1 MSSSGSVKV
10 VVHGAAGE
18 VTGSCTEIITPHA
31 RLLIDF
37 GMFQGGPEQEPRN
50 ALLPPV
56 DFQSLSA
63 VVVTHAHVDHC
74 GRLGM
79 LEKLGFV
86 GPVLCTEA
94 TAELLPRVMLSSA
107 TLQQT
112 RVHEYRE
119 GTAPTSRI
127 LAPQN
132 LVTTIPIRSSPP
144 LVLFTHRHAEAVI
157 RRLRAVAFQA
167 WERIAEGIDCRFHF
181 ASHVIGAA
189 SVEVRVQVPGRSRA
203 VHLLFSGDLGPLS
216 NPLLAPHQWPHD
228 PPDLVVMESTNGAR
242 RFSAADRTEAFY
254 DIMTQARREQQRV
267 LVPTFALGRAQTLL
281 QLLASASRAGILAGM
296 PVYLDSAMAV
306 RATELYARNPSEL
319 APSVSAECMRGV
331 NPLHFPE
338 LHALMSRRESEAI
351 DRVKSG
357 CVVLAGSGF
366 CDAGPILRHLRLG
379 VDQPDTRVLL
389 TGHQLDGLLG
399 HGLLHGATRVEIN
412 GAALDVKARID
423 RIEGVSGH
431 ADANDLL
438 EWLRRMPA
446 LPQMVVLNH
455 GAEQARAA
463 LAADVR
469 TLGVAS
475 VLLPSAGQLI
485 EVN

>member
-1 MSSSGSVKV
+1 MSSPAAVRV
-10 VVHGAAGE
+10 VIHGAAGE
-18 VTGSCTEIITPHA
+18 VTGSCTEIITPSA

-50 ALLPPV
+50 TILPPL
-56 DFQSLSA
+56 DFASLNA

-79 LEKLGFV
+79 LAKLGFH
-86 GPVLCTEA
+86 GPVLCTEP
-94 TAELLPRVMLSSA
+94 TAALLPRVMLSSA

-112 RVHEYRE
+112 RVHEHRD

-127 LAPQN
+127 LAPEH
-132 LVTTIPIRSSPP
+132 LVTSIPIRSAPP
-144 LVLFTHRHAEAVI
+144 IVLFTHRHAEAVV
-157 RRLRAVAFQA
+157 RLLRAVPYQS
-167 WERIAEGIDCRFHF
+167 WERIADGVDCRFHF

-189 SVEVRVQVPGRSRA
+189 SVEVRVQIPGRARPA
-203 VHLLFSGDLGPLS
+203 HLLFSGDLGPIV
-216 NPLLAPHQWPHD
+216 NPLLAPHQWPD
-228 PPDLVVMESTNGAR
+228 DAPDLVVMESTNGAR
-242 RFSAADRTEAFY
+242 RFSAADRTEAFF
-254 DIMTQARREQQRV
+254 DIMAQARRGQQRV

-281 QLLASASRAGILAGM
+281 QLLASASRAGVLDGM

-306 RATELYARNPSEL
+306 RATELYARNPTEL
-319 APSVSAECMRGV
+319 AASAHADCMRGV

-338 LHALMSRRESEAI
+338 LHSLLSRRESEAI
-351 DRVKSG
+351 DQVRSG

-366 CDAGPILRHLRLG
+366 CDAGPILRHLRLSI
-379 VDQPDTRVLL
+379 DQHDARVLL

-412 GAALDVKARID
+412 GAVLDVKARVD

-431 ADANDLL
+431 ADADDLL

-446 LPQMVVLNH
+446 LPKTVVLNH
-455 GAEQARAA
+455 GAEQGRAA
-463 LAADVR
+463 IAADVR
-469 TLGVAS
+469 SLGVAN
-475 VLLPSAGQLI
+475 VLLPGIGQQI
-485 EVN
+485 EVI